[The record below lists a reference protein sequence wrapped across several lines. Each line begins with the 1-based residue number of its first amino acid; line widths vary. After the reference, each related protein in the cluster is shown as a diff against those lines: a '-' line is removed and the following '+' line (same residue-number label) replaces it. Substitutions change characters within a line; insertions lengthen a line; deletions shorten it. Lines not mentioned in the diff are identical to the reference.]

1 MGLIQID
8 SPGGIFLLGVLA
20 TILLMTGMAIVGT
33 KIGVSQRIGYY
44 FREMTHLG
52 HLSAVVYFAAVLYF
66 PWQFPYQ
73 ALLACLVLAYGLVRI
88 SLNDVKNW
96 KHDKEQSLIP
106 HDQLEKLSERGRTWP
121 NRLFL
126 FGSDREKIKR
136 INAHHHRLEAI
147 SKRLEDE
154 FVFFEVEPGKYYCE
168 SSAGLAAMSTRAIV
182 WNDRVLYNQL
192 RPNFLKRPLIPD
204 EGLEFLERHG
214 SPELFKEVMAAAE
227 EGRKLALL
235 FRCHE
240 GR

>member
-8 SPGGIFLLGVLA
+8 SLGGVFLLGFLA
-20 TILLMTGMAIVGT
+20 TILVMTGMAIVGT
-33 KIGVSQRIGYY
+33 KIGVSQRVGYY

-52 HLSAVVYFAAVLYF
+52 HLSALVCFAGVLFF

-73 ALLACLVLAYGLVRI
+73 ALLAGLVLAYGLVRI
-88 SLNDVKNW
+88 SLDDAKNW

-121 NRLFL
+121 NRIFL
-126 FGSDREKIKR
+126 FRTDREKVR
-136 INAHHHRLEAI
+136 RLKDYHLRLDAI
-147 SKRLEDE
+147 AKRLEDE
-154 FVFFEVEPGKYYCE
+154 FVYYDQEPGKYLCLI
-168 SSAGLAAMSTRAIV
+168 STDLAAVSTQAIV
-182 WNDRVLYNQL
+182 WKDRVLYDQL
-192 RPNFLKRPLIPD
+192 RPYFLNRPLIPD

-214 SPELFKEVMAAAE
+214 SPELLKEVMAATE
-227 EGRKLALL
+227 EGRELALL